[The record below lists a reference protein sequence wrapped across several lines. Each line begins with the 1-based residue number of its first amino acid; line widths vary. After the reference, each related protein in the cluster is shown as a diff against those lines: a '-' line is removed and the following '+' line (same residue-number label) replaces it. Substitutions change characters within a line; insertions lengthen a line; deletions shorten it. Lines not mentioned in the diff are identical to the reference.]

1 MERQGEERK
10 TPGSLFPRPQRSP
23 CLGLPAFL
31 EGSFCR
37 TVEFSQDRLLPT
49 GLGFSVLPHPPRAGL
64 LWGWGSERE
73 EKRGL
78 CPRGAGCSRTA
89 FAQSRMCSKLGLDSC
104 LLLSFSPRLAGPASL
119 DFESLPQSPGRERG
133 LQGGLWSAGCRPF
146 PILSSPPHPRPDV
159 TPGMRKGGKGKGG
172 IEGRMAAPLLEVAQ
186 TTSEIVAGASS
197 AGGASASCISHSRWG
212 RGGGRGWMWQRQAQ
226 LVRL

>member
-1 MERQGEERK
+1 MECWVPALPYLVLTS
-10 TPGSLFPRPQRSP
+10 TPQA
-23 CLGLPAFL
+23 C
-31 EGSFCR
+31 
-37 TVEFSQDRLLPT
+37 
-49 GLGFSVLPHPPRAGL
+49 
-64 LWGWGSERE
+64 
-73 EKRGL
+73 
-78 CPRGAGCSRTA
+78 
-89 FAQSRMCSKLGLDSC
+89 
-104 LLLSFSPRLAGPASL
+104 
-119 DFESLPQSPGRERG
+119 
-133 LQGGLWSAGCRPF
+133 
-146 PILSSPPHPRPDV
+146 V